1 MRWNSQR
8 VDREGDKI
16 WSIKKIINNF
26 FVFVFVFFKTGFLF
40 VALAV
45 LELRGK
51 KKKNIS
57 SLYSFNNLLG
67 IQDCQVLY
75 WTRSGMHR

>member
-1 MRWNSQR
+1 
-8 VDREGDKI
+8 
-16 WSIKKIINNF
+16 
-26 FVFVFVFFKTGFLF
+26 
-40 VALAV
+40 LAV